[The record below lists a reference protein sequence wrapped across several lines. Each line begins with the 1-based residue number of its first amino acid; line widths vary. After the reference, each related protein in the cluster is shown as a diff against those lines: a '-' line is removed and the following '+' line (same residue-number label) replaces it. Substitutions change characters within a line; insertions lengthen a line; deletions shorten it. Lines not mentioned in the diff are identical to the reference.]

1 VKIKVL
7 ALAIAAMGAWSLKR
21 HYADARADDLWWI
34 LTPSA
39 TIVGLV
45 TDTAFVAVPGEGYL
59 SRERRFVIEKSCA
72 GVNFMIA
79 AFAVTIFAVLHRI
92 RSLASTAGI
101 VLVSLIMS
109 YVTAVLANAVRISI
123 AMWLAAGSIGATM
136 TSAEAHRMIG
146 IVVYFTG
153 LVWLYELV
161 KRIDAGASFEGRSS

>member
-1 VKIKVL
+1 MKTRLL
-7 ALAIAAMGAWSLKR
+7 ALAIAALVVLGLKR

-79 AFAVTIFAVLHRI
+79 AFAVMMFAVLHRV
-92 RSLASTAGI
+92 RSIASAAGI
-101 VLVSLIMS
+101 VLVGLITS
-109 YVTAVLANAVRISI
+109 YATAVLTNAVRISI
-123 AMWLAAGSIGATM
+123 AMWFAADPIGSTVTGT
-136 TSAEAHRMIG
+136 EAHRAIG

-153 LVWLYELV
+153 LMLLYELV
-161 KRIDAGASFEGRSS
+161 QRIDSGAPFGVQPS

>member
-1 VKIKVL
+1 VKTRL
-7 ALAIAAMGAWSLKR
+7 LTLAIAALVVWSLKR

-59 SRERRFVIEKSCA
+59 SRERRFAIEKSCA

-79 AFAVTIFAVLHRI
+79 AFAVMMCAVWRRV
-92 RSLASTAGI
+92 RSIGSAAGI
-101 VLVSLIMS
+101 VLVSLIVS
-109 YVTAVLANAVRISI
+109 YVTAVLTNAVRISI
-123 AMWLAAGSIGATM
+123 AMRFAADPIGSTVTG
-136 TSAEAHRMIG
+136 AEAHRVIG

-153 LVWLYELV
+153 LMLLYAIV
-161 KRIDAGASFEGRSS
+161 QRIDSGAPFEAQPS